1 MNKCRGLEVG
11 MRLACLENRK
21 AAVTVGREL
30 AGAVA
35 RARSQAEG
43 LVSQSKEWASLQHS
57 GKPFQRV
64 KLGVVVW

>member
-1 MNKCRGLEVG
+1 M
-11 MRLACLENRK
+11 ENRK